1 MNTMLL
7 VGLLALSSPPT
18 ETHSHQPGTVLA
30 TQATMA
36 FRSTTTTVDVRV
48 QKPVGKGASLSLT
61 HREGG
66 LVHHET
72 IGRRQT
78 NVNLRLHLHEL
89 PDGVYDLVVTDH
101 KFRTVLRQEVKLKT
115 GASPTTP
122 RELAVNVP

>member
-1 MNTMLL
+1 MNTILL
-7 VGLLALSSPPT
+7 VGLLAIANPPT
-18 ETHSHQPGTVLA
+18 QSHSNQPETVFA
-30 TQATMA
+30 TQAKMV
-36 FRSTTTTVDVRV
+36 FRENTTSVDVRI

-72 IGRRQT
+72 IGRRQA
-78 NVNLRLHLHEL
+78 NSLLRLHLHEL

-101 KFRTVLRQEVKLKT
+101 KYRTVLRQEVKLKT
-115 GASPTTP
+115 GTSASTY